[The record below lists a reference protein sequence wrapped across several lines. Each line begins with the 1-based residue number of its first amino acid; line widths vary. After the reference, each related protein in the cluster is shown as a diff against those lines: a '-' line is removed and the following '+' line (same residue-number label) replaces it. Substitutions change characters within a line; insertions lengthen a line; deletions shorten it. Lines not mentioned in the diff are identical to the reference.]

1 MSGTSSVQWLTSFLF
16 HQYLS
21 VTVDGS
27 TGLLKSVTNLESSMT
42 ASVQQSLL
50 YYKAFKGNNAKDKT
64 QASGAYI
71 FRPNG
76 SEPIV
81 IGDSV
86 KVQVIKVSNY
96 QYI

>member
-1 MSGTSSVQWLTSFLF
+1 M
-16 HQYLS
+16 
-21 VTVDGS
+21 TVDGS
-27 TGLLKSVTNLESSMT
+27 TGLLKSVTNLENSLT

-50 YYKAFKGNNAKDKT
+50 YYKAFKGSNTRDKT
-64 QASGAYI
+64 QASGAYV

-76 SEPIV
+76 SDPVV